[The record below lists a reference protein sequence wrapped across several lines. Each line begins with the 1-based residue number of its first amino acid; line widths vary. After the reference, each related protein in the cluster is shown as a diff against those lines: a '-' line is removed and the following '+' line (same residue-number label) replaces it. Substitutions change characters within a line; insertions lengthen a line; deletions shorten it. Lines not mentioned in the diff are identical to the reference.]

1 MTPRA
6 IRSFT
11 ANPLR
16 PGLRP
21 FRLLD
26 VLLDFPTQGAVAAVK
41 KFPSIALPILALAAL
56 ALGSIQ
62 GHRLGHLQECERF
75 YRWTVSASTQMR
87 MFGDPGKPPAGEDPE
102 KYLDEPL
109 FAKLVA
115 FTDSRLPDVPTG
127 DADYDKL
134 TGKPLAKV
142 VRYAA
147 APQQE
152 NFDKTVDTAKDSDD
166 DDKAGAR
173 HETIYSEEQR
183 RRESLFGT
191 GPEYRGGPA
200 PKGIMGRP
208 SRRPRSRV
216 RRSVIAGCTKTVG
229 PKSVW
234 RTCFLGSEKWR
245 QTSFGSRWIASGTK
259 ANAPHASAHENVRYA
274 RSRVR

>member
-1 MTPRA
+1 M
-6 IRSFT
+6 
-11 ANPLR
+11 
-16 PGLRP
+16 
-21 FRLLD
+21 
-26 VLLDFPTQGAVAAVK
+26 K

-183 RRESLFGT
+183 KRDIALWNLAQSTEAGPLRKELWDAHRDGRVAAFGT
-191 GPEYRGGPA
+191 QLG
-200 PKGIMGRP
+200 
-208 SRRPRSRV
+208 
-216 RRSVIAGCTKTVG
+216 IAGLYQDRGTQISLANMFFGFRKMAANLIWLEVDRFWHKGQMHRMLPLMKTCVTLD
-229 PKSVW
+229 PE
-234 RTCFLGSEKWR
+234 FIDAYL
-245 QTSFGSRWIASGTK
+245 
-259 ANAPHASAHENVRYA
+259 
-274 RSRVR
+274 